1 MFFAAFA
8 FAHRQKIGYYSERTF
23 GLRAEKNVFAS
34 SLAVGRRSRH
44 LARYAHF
51 LGFRLPASMLY
62 DANQRQVSMDLELA
76 TQVRAN
82 FTGAE
87 VLIVPHSSILR
98 VF

>member
-34 SLAVGRRSRH
+34 SLAVDRRSRQ

-51 LGFRLPASMLY
+51 LGF
-62 DANQRQVSMDLELA
+62 
-76 TQVRAN
+76 
-82 FTGAE
+82 
-87 VLIVPHSSILR
+87 
-98 VF
+98 